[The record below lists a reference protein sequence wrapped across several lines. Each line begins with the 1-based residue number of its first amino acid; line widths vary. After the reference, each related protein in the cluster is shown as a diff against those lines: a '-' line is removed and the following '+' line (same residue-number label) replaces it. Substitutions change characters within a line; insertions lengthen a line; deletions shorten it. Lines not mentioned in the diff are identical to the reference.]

1 MRRTMNITIK
11 YIVGLLMLTLLSA
24 CNMRDEVEAAK
35 EFQDGKKIWVFAQ
48 INVPKEDKT
57 IEDYYYFAQINE
69 SLYEKIKDHRIKQGF
84 IVLDNVRYWTND
96 DTIKSIGDEIYD
108 DEMLFRIEDIRKIDL
123 VKNEPRIGFKY
134 GQQEEA
140 VSEKTAPVKIKKTT
154 SK

>member
-1 MRRTMNITIK
+1 MDITIK
-11 YIVGLLMLTLLSA
+11 LIMGLLLLSLISA
-24 CNMRDEVEAAK
+24 CNPGDEMEAAK

-48 INVPKEDKT
+48 INVPKENNA

-69 SLYEKIKDHRIKQGF
+69 SLYKKIKDHRIKQGF
-84 IVLDNVRYWTND
+84 IVLEKIRYWTNE

-123 VKNEPRIGFKY
+123 VKNEPRIGFRY
-134 GQQEEA
+134 GEQQQEAA
-140 VSEKTAPVKIKKTT
+140 VTEKTAPVKIQKTT

>member
-1 MRRTMNITIK
+1 MKQRPS
-11 YIVGLLMLTLLSA
+11 Y
-24 CNMRDEVEAAK
+24 
-35 EFQDGKKIWVFAQ
+35 
-48 INVPKEDKT
+48 

-69 SLYEKIKDHRIKQGF
+69 SLYEKITDHRIKQGF